1 VVHPVGLTTAL
12 WKLVKCS
19 GGWSLNRTA
28 RMPTTLVSYS
38 ETGEPQL
45 RQVFFFFFALLFG
58 NLFFVFLKHKQKKF
72 KNKNKSSTGFYSKGG
87 FNSNNF
93 VHVGEGEHF
102 LTG

>member
-1 VVHPVGLTTAL
+1 
-12 WKLVKCS
+12 
-19 GGWSLNRTA
+19 
-28 RMPTTLVSYS
+28 VSYS

-45 RQVFFFFFALLFG
+45 SAIFFFPSPYSSVT
-58 NLFFVFLKHKQKKF
+58 FFVFLKHKQKKF